1 MVECLV
7 ANENVRSSTLLSC
20 STNNIM
26 YKVYWTTSSGRTGW
40 ALTPSLN
47 KALEF
52 CETERAAGS
61 SFVTMVSDY
70 ATMVGKP
77 GAQGAGSEYVPQML
91 S

>member
-20 STNNIM
+20 SIQNTM

-52 CETERAAGS
+52 CEAERAAGS

-70 ATMVGKP
+70 PNMVGKP
-77 GAQGAGSEYVPQML
+77 GVSGPDSGYVPQML